1 MEVLRLREDK
11 GPLRVPRCP
20 RATEDLGETGR
31 MSYRGQL
38 LQVSKDSD
46 VRKLVCGVDLDE
58 LEVSKLDD
66 LMREVRADVN
76 HHVLGTFPSADDVVS
91 PLDAS
96 GVVLEDRCPG
106 GLHEAHPMTKFR
118 K

>member
-1 MEVLRLREDK
+1 MEVLRPREDK

-66 LMREVRADVN
+66 LMREVLADVN
-76 HHVLGTFPSADDVVS
+76 HHAMMCLARSRPPTTLFLHSMQ
-91 PLDAS
+91 
-96 GVVLEDRCPG
+96 VVLSSKTGVQEDC
-106 GLHEAHPMTKFR
+106 TKPIP
-118 K
+118 